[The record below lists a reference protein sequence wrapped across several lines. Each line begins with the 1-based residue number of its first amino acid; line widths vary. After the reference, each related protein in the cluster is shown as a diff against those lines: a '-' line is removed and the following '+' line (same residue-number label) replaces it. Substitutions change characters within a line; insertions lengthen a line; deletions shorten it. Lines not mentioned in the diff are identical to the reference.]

1 MKNLIAITKEVEKY
15 TKKTIKSS
23 RFEHSERV
31 AKMCVLLCK
40 QYGLD
45 ESKGYLAGI
54 GHDMCKYLEEDEMLE
69 TAARDG
75 LPITDYEKTNYKL
88 LHGRAAAV
96 VMKEKFG
103 IEDADILDAV
113 ANHVFGRV
121 GLCDIGKVLF
131 VSDKAE
137 PGRPQSTDEYRA
149 ELLKL
154 SLNGIM
160 YKVLEDNYNYIKTK
174 GWEIYPETQ
183 KMIDYYKHNM

>member
-1 MKNLIAITKEVEKY
+1 MKDLVEITKEVEAY
-15 TKKTIKSS
+15 TKKEIKAS

-31 AKMCVLLCK
+31 AQMCVLLCK
-40 QYGLD
+40 HYGLD
-45 ESKGYLAGI
+45 ETKGYLAGI
-54 GHDMCKYLEEDEMLE
+54 GHDMCKYLDEKEMLK

-75 LPITDYEKTNYKL
+75 NPITEYEKSNFKL

-103 IEDADILDAV
+103 IEDEEVLDAV
-113 ANHVFGRV
+113 ANHVSGRV

-131 VSDKAE
+131 ISDKAE

-160 YKVLEDNYNYIKTK
+160 YKVLTDNYNYIKTK
-174 GWEIYPETQ
+174 GWEIFPDTQ
-183 KMIDYYKHNM
+183 KMINYYMDNM